1 VRKKEK
7 EKEMTYENVDD
18 LAVLLVLE
26 VEAEELLEGVEV
38 VLRRHEDAEDGLL
51 DGRRHALLARQL
63 HDLAVVALE
72 RLVDLIAI
80 AGGAAAAAAL
90 HGPLVKVDLGKGR
103 ADEPPAALAREE
115 RVPRRTQLLALV
127 LALEQLLHHRL
138 HLAHLRRVGVARLP
152 GQEIGW

>member
-1 VRKKEK
+1 
-7 EKEMTYENVDD
+7 MYENVDD

-80 AGGAAAAAAL
+80 TGGAAAAAL

-103 ADEPPAALAREE
+103 ADEPPAALSREE

-138 HLAHLRRVGVARLP
+138 HLAHLRRVDVARLP
-152 GQEIGW
+152 DPMRIG